1 VTCAGTRAAELAL
14 RLKYAGLA
22 VERID
27 VVPKLSEALDVA
39 LSGHPERLFVLPTYT
54 ALLELQEELT
64 ARGHLAG
71 SWSSR

>member
-1 VTCAGTRAAELAL
+1 
-14 RLKYAGLA
+14 
-22 VERID
+22 VERTD

-39 LSGHPERLFVLPTYT
+39 LSRQPERLFVLPTYT

-64 ARGHLAG
+64 ARGHLAR